1 MRPTTFRKTLLALAI
16 TATALP
22 AYAAEQQIDNTPLQ
36 IDTSEQV
43 EAIEIT
49 GSYEG
54 EGAGLNALTLDDAG
68 FKGKLDLNATI
79 QLSGDDS
86 SGFVMGATTTTAIH
100 PDDAG
105 DPVGDGSLTNK
116 GAISVIGANSAA
128 MRIGDRE
135 ANITKRAFISGSL
148 NNEGTLSATG
158 TSASAIKV
166 GLSAMVGKDLINA
179 QSGKIVAS
187 GTSANGILIDRADIT
202 GKLINHGQINAD
214 GAGAAAIR
222 VQNGANPS
230 TGTGLLLGI
239 ENAGHLV
246 ATGADS
252 FGLNLDGAHLTKKN
266 ATDADVLN
274 SGQISAEGTAIRIGA
289 NISSANNFPLEI
301 HNSGIL
307 VGGTAAVD
315 ARAAA
320 TSTGTDAITQ
330 VNLTLDN
337 GSKVQGNLLGLTAI
351 NMLGDVQF
359 NGSTDIEM
367 ATGGAVNIGVGADV
381 AQLSLGQ
388 AHTNIAGD
396 LNVTAGSS
404 LALNVSDA
412 TDAKRA
418 IVNITGTA
426 TLGNASQIR
435 VNATGNDFS
444 AGGNTYTLLQ
454 AGNLVDNGVGID
466 VQSSSALLNITNT
479 IANNAITT
487 QVSVKDA
494 QEIASTIGKHGAN
507 ANNTQALVNLAG
519 DGILAKMPAGDA
531 VFAAFANADET
542 QLAALAKQLTPEA
555 NGAAAQAATSGQA
568 LVSNVTAGRTSA
580 VRGQSSGDVSL
591 QTGLWIQ
598 SLNSDATQGMRDGID
613 GYNARSRGMSL
624 GADGKINDQITL
636 GVAYSHLTSDISG
649 KNGNKTNVDGHAFT
663 MYGGVE
669 LGNAFIDGSLTYG
682 VNDNEGKRTIAGTQA
697 RADYDSTLM
706 GVNLTTGYTYQIT
719 PQLLAE
725 PQLAVRYSQVNI
737 DGYRET
743 GSTAAL
749 IVDKQRHEAFE
760 VGAGLRVAGSFALG
774 KGTLEPQARVMAF
787 HDFKA
792 EQTSSTSTFVL
803 GNTPFVTSGPSAS
816 RKSYEA
822 GVGADYKLG
831 AVTLGLN
838 YDYVGKA
845 GFNADTVTAKLRYDF

>member
-22 AYAAEQQIDNTPLQ
+22 AYAAEQNIGGAALTITVNAAP
-36 IDTSEQV
+36 
-43 EAIEIT
+43 EAIEVTGDFAGNLPAGNAIT
-49 GSYEG
+49 MEG
-54 EGAGLNALTLDDAG
+54 DKTIS
-68 FKGKLDLNATI
+68 GKLDLNANIELT
-79 QLSGDDS
+79 GDGAA
-86 SGFVMGATTTTAIH
+86 GFNMGAANLASIVMDGG
-100 PDDAG
+100 P
-105 DPVGDGSLTNK
+105 DPVGQGQLTNT
-116 GAISVIGANSAA
+116 GSISVTGDNSAA
-128 MRIGDRE
+128 LKFTQAVVAGEVTNAGILKVIGNAASAIHVQSNMTSLEGGLINAE
-135 ANITKRAFISGSL
+135 AGKIIANGDNANGILIESGNIDAAPL
-148 NNEGTLSATG
+148 NNLGLIQVEGLD
-158 TSASAIKV
+158 ASAIKV
-166 GLSAMVGKDLINA
+166 TQD
-179 QSGKIVAS
+179 QSG
-187 GTSANGILIDRADIT
+187 DRSD
-202 GKLINHGQINAD
+202 LWVIN
-214 GAGAAAIR
+214 
-222 VQNGANPS
+222 
-230 TGTGLLLGI
+230 
-239 ENAGHLV
+239 NAGHLL
-246 ATGADS
+246 AKGEGS
-252 FGLNLDGAHLTKKN
+252 KGLNLDSVNFNTPPD
-266 ATDADVLN
+266 TPQVTN
-274 SGQISAEGTAIRIGA
+274 SGLIQAEGTAIFLGENVGTA
-289 NISSANNFPLEI
+289 NTNAAPLEI
-301 HNSGIL
+301 HNSGQLI
-307 VGGTAAVD
+307 GKIAVD
-315 ARAAA
+315 ARPLTANAASP
-320 TSTGTDAITQ
+320 T
-330 VNLTLDN
+330 VNLTLND
-337 GSKVQGNLLGLTAI
+337 SSEVQGNLLGLNTI
-351 NMLGDVQF
+351 NLLGDVQF

-367 ATGGAVNIGVGADV
+367 AAAGAVNIGVGADV

-444 AGGNTYTLLQ
+444 AGGNTYTLLK
-454 AGNLVDNGVGID
+454 AGTLVDHGVGID

-479 IANNAITT
+479 IADNAITT

-494 QEIASTIGKHGAN
+494 QEIASTIGKHGAS

-531 VFAAFANADET
+531 VFAAFANADEK
-542 QLAALAKQLTPEA
+542 QLAALAKQLTPES
-555 NGAAAQAATSGQA
+555 NGAAAQAATSGQT